1 MKRQFIYS
9 VLAILGVSLAAC
21 ASEPSTQVCDESY
34 ISVCNSD
41 LTGYMRCDVM
51 TGQLIEES
59 CVNGC
64 DLATNSCRAE
74 SCTTETYPAT
84 CIDSTTMGFCS
95 NNVKATSP
103 CLNGQVCKGG
113 ECVND
118 DDCTEADYPATC
130 LDHETRG
137 FCYQNKKAS
146 QKCALGCQDG
156 ACKTN
161 DVQQPEPKPE
171 PEPEP
176 ETPVDPN
183 ACDSATF
190 VAKCDTPE
198 YVVTCVNDKIVRTAC
213 KNGQMCNSELKTP
226 ACKTPAYNDA
236 CDPYTFSEMC
246 YGDTQARIC
255 DEETRKVVTVDCVKD
270 YGDDYKC
277 DIKEDFYSAGVDAV
291 MCYSKKE
298 SCSTEGAE
306 SYEYCWAEDSTGYR
320 HFYRE
325 TYLCTEFNTGFHT
338 YFYDIEECEGKC
350 GQDTIRYECD
360 FALD

>member
-1 MKRQFIYS
+1 MMKRHWVYS

-21 ASEPSTQVCDESY
+21 ASEPSTQVCNENY
-34 ISVCNSD
+34 IPTCNQEQMVY
-41 LTGYMRCDVM
+41 TY
-51 TGQLIEES
+51 
-59 CVNGC
+59 C
-64 DLATNSCRAE
+64 DLATGQLVDEPCANGCDQTTNRCIAE
-74 SCTTETYPAT
+74 TCTPETH
-84 CIDSTTMGFCS
+84 
-95 NNVKATSP
+95 
-103 CLNGQVCKGG
+103 
-113 ECVND
+113 
-118 DDCTEADYPATC
+118 PATC
-130 LDHETRG
+130 LDGMTYEVCSNSSKVQGKCLEGQTCQNGSCVTDDSCTDANYPAICIDNMTRG
-137 FCYQNKKAS
+137 FCYQGKKAS
-146 QKCALGCQDG
+146 QKCDSGCENG
-156 ACKTN
+156 ACKTA
-161 DVQQPEPKPE
+161 QTEPSKPTPDE
-171 PEPEP
+171 P
-176 ETPVDPN
+176 TPSDPDK
-183 ACDSATF
+183 CDSATF
-190 VAKCDTPE
+190 VTKCDTPE

-236 CDPYTFSEMC
+236 CNPYTFSEMC

-360 FALD
+360 FELD